1 MRIPHVGGI
10 NPTFG
15 QRGPD
20 RVQPLNIDTRFVD
33 AGQEAM
39 GRLARTVGGIAQ
51 DVQQDRMRE
60 ADALARAKAA
70 NAVLEDEVTVGAIFE
85 DVARQHAEG
94 NLGWQDV
101 ESEVERRLT
110 EREPPSVQGLDPA
123 GQEAFTGRLRA
134 NQLQIAARAR
144 TLADSGRR
152 TEFRAQFDRSLDTLG
167 KLAGDPSADID
178 KINMQA
184 EAFAPLARQAGVDEA
199 VISARVQAFKDRN
212 WTNQASRRLI
222 EARDNPEALAALE
235 QDLTAED
242 GFYAGRLDA
251 EKRNALLS
259 NVLNARGRLENRM
272 QVDAG
277 RAEAAAE
284 RALGTFERSMTST
297 YGLPDDQLLQL
308 RDAIASGTPEQQARF
323 TALAQ
328 EEQTFRAVRYA
339 APAEQRAFIAAK
351 EQEYAASGATAL
363 QEQNLQR
370 MRQAAEASATLLRES
385 PLQHM
390 AQSTGRPVEPLNML
404 AFTDDPTM
412 SQQQRDQHLGGFGT
426 QLAERAA
433 MLQAYR
439 QTKGPETGT
448 GLLLPQEAALFASA
462 LQRSSPAATA
472 SMFGQMAKALPNPS
486 DYLSVLGQLGERAQI
501 HAMAGAIYIESESGQ
516 AMASRIL
523 EGMDALK
530 PRDGSQPKMKLPPA
544 SDMAMI
550 QEVLGPAFAG
560 NAPMLAVAR
569 QVVEAA
575 YAGESAQEG
584 DYSGV
589 INTERLRKVIA
600 GAVGTPVRINNAS
613 VLPPNGMDENDFRD
627 ALDAAW
633 NEAAGKIQDGAST
646 DFDSY
651 RLRNYGSNTYRVIS
665 SNDQYVQDKEG
676 NFLLLRVDPKFRAS
690 KPAPMPSASAATAD
704 PFGMGRLLEGQP

>member
-70 NAVLEDEVTVGAIFE
+70 NAVLEDEVNVGAIFE

-110 EREPPSVQGLDPA
+110 EREPPNVQGLDPA

-152 TEFRAQFDRSLDTLG
+152 TEFRSQFDRSLDTLG

-178 KINMQA
+178 KINLQA

-235 QDLTAED
+235 KDLTAED

-308 RDAIASGTPEQQARF
+308 RDAIANGTPEQQARF

-390 AQSTGRPVEPLNML
+390 AQSTGREVEPLNMRG
-404 AFTDDPTM
+404 FSGDPSM
-412 SQQQRDQHLGGFGT
+412 SEEQRASMIGVLSFQLG
-426 QLAERAA
+426 ERAA

-439 QTKGPETGT
+439 QSKGPETGAA
-448 GLLLPQEAALFASA
+448 LLLPQEAEAFTNA
-462 LQRSSPAATA
+462 LQQASPAVSARI
-472 SMFGQMAKALPNPS
+472 FGALQQAIPNGA
-486 DYLSVLGQLGERAQI
+486 DYLSVMGQLGERGQV
-501 HAMAGAIYIESESGQ
+501 HAAAGAIFLTDPTLST
-516 AMASRIL
+516 RIL
-523 EGMDALK
+523 EGAAALK
-530 PRDGSQPKMKLPPA
+530 PADGAPKFKLPPA
-544 SDMAMI
+544 SEMALI
-550 QEVLGPAFAG
+550 TDTLGPAFAG
-560 NAPMLAVAR
+560 RDQALGAAR
-569 QVVEAA
+569 AAIEAA
-575 YAGESAQEG
+575 YAGESIQAG
-584 DYSGV
+584 DFSGV
-589 INTERLRKVIA
+589 INTERLRSAIERV
-600 GAVGTPVRINNAS
+600 VGTPLQVNDAT
-613 VLPPNGMDENDFRD
+613 VLPPKGMDENDFRD
-627 ALDAAW
+627 ALDAGW
-633 NEAAGKIQDGAST
+633 NAAVPSLPPNVST
-646 DFDSY
+646 EFEDY
-651 RLRNYGSNTYRVIS
+651 RLRNAGGDAYYLLAANDTYLTDR
-665 SNDQYVQDKEG
+665 DG
-676 NFLLLRVDPKFRAS
+676 NPLRLRVDPKFRA
-690 KPAPMPSASAATAD
+690 PAPATMNIEEARIRSA
-704 PFGMGRLLEGQP
+704 GQMYGGAQ